1 MGSFHLSQFIAIR
14 CVIFIGCCAV
24 GLLPGCA
31 ERNLTAGAVRVAD
44 ALGMKPF
51 GPTGGYP
58 PGTVVAIEENGLPIE
73 VLPANWLQQQGKG
86 ETLTEPKNIGR
97 IQYDVK
103 GNFLAQLNGRT
114 AGIEAVGLSTALTD
128 VNSFSLLITSAK
140 TSKVTNGP
148 MPFIT
153 WFNRLDP
160 LNPDDLCVLRDV
172 ATAASGR
179 QLFYIHEVLEI
190 TKGEYQTKWNRDL
203 DASAKATFESLMAL
217 SGRLTWATDGMA
229 KIEITEDTPVLA
241 AYKATE
247 VRHNSLAIQRALT
260 SSDIRSTLAIEARP
274 CRPRQP

>member
-1 MGSFHLSQFIAIR
+1 
-14 CVIFIGCCAV
+14 
-24 GLLPGCA
+24 
-31 ERNLTAGAVRVAD
+31 
-44 ALGMKPF
+44 MKPF

-103 GNFLAQLNGRT
+103 GNFLAQLYGRT

-229 KIEITEDTPVLA
+229 KIEITEDAPVLA